1 MITEDNEAWKD
12 RYEHLRRQA
21 LESSEAI
28 ALDRWGLSL
37 FIRKGVAGWM
47 SAWRDPAAC
56 FESATVDRGEDQIP
70 LSRLPASW
78 QQEATRLLANMALG
92 HCHCQLAIST

>member
-1 MITEDNEAWKD
+1 MITDHEAWRD
-12 RYEHLRRQA
+12 RYEQLRRQA

-37 FIRKGVAGWM
+37 LIRKGVSGWM

-56 FESATVDRGEDQIP
+56 FERTPVEESQIP
-70 LSRLPASW
+70 WSGLPCSW
-78 QQEATRLLANMALG
+78 QREATRLLANMALS
-92 HCHCQLAIST
+92 HYHREPATRT